1 MTAGHS
7 QERVSTECTTDRA
20 GSRAVI
26 YGEQA
31 GGARHSF
38 VNAGILVAASA
49 LGALSLLYP
58 FFVPQGQGAGQPT
71 AHAADA
77 PLLFIAIIV
86 LCLGAVAANLA
97 SRQMNSKVIAVL
109 GVLTAMNAV
118 MRTIPGPG
126 GFSAV
131 FFLPILCGYAY
142 GATFGFLLGSL
153 SLMVSALIGAGIGPW
168 LPYQMLCAGWVG
180 MISGWLPRPGG
191 RRLELGL
198 LVLWGVVAGLAFGA
212 VMNLWFYPF
221 ISQPSTSTMYWQP
234 GMGLIAGLRRYAVFY
249 ALTSLWWDVM
259 RSAGNAILILFF
271 GGPLLVTLRRFQR
284 RFQFTLS

>member
-1 MTAGHS
+1 MREDQRCPADVALAQHSAPAAGITYG
-7 QERVSTECTTDRA
+7 QTPLGVR
-20 GSRAVI
+20 RAVLN
-26 YGEQA
+26 
-31 GGARHSF
+31 S
-38 VNAGILVAASA
+38 GILIAASI

-58 FFVPQGQGAGQPT
+58 FFLPPGQSGGQPT
-71 AHAADA
+71 SHAGDA

-118 MRTIPGPG
+118 MRAIPGPG

-131 FFLPILCGYAY
+131 FFLPILCGYVY

-180 MISGWLPRPGG
+180 MISGWLPKPGS

-198 LVLWGVVAGLAFGA
+198 LAAWGVIAGLAFGA

-221 ISQPSTSTMYWQP
+221 ISTPTSAGMYWQP

-259 RSAGNAILILFF
+259 RSAGNAVLVLLF